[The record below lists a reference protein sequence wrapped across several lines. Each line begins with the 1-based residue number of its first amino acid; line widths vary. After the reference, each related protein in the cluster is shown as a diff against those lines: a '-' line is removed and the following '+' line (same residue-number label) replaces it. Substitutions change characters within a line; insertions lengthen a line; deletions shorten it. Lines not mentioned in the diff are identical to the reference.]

1 LSPIVWSPDHPR
13 IEDGL
18 PKALKRLLNI
28 IARPPRSAITSSGG
42 GTLTPEQVAAKLAA
56 LDVTGF
62 DSNDKWFVSVTKAS
76 VRRIPGHHLGQTG
89 RACLALAAMGN
100 LAKNHPNN
108 TPPN

>member
-1 LSPIVWSPDHPR
+1 
-13 IEDGL
+13 
-18 PKALKRLLNI
+18 
-28 IARPPRSAITSSGG
+28 
-42 GTLTPEQVAAKLAA
+42 